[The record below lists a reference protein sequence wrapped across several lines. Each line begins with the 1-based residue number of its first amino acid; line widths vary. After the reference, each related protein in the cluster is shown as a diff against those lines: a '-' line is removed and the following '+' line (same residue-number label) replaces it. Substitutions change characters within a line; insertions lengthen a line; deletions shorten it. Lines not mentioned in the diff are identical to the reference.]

1 MTSESLRT
9 PTGKQQIP
17 RPQIVRP
24 GKPAPWAELPSERRR
39 PTLDDVR
46 RVMAN
51 APEPLRASTHGK
63 VDRASAVLAALYGY
77 GTSTGYE
84 TGAGYETGTGSGT
97 GEAHVVLTRRA
108 QHLRSHRGEV
118 SFPGG
123 GQDPGEDLWFTA
135 LREAREEI
143 ALDSGSVTL
152 IGELDHLRTMTSAS
166 HIVPYVGILPGRP
179 ELLAAPDEVESV
191 LHVSLSELLDLGVY
205 REELWFL
212 GGEDRPIFFFEIE
225 GDTIWG
231 ATAAM
236 LRNLLS
242 LVTGTFDPEDRPTP
256 WANRIGT

>member
-1 MTSESLRT
+1 M
-9 PTGKQQIP
+9 
-17 RPQIVRP
+17 RP
-24 GKPAPWAELPSERRR
+24 GRSAPWGELSSDLRR

-46 RVMAN
+46 SVMGS

-63 VDRASAVLAALYGY
+63 VDRASAVLAALYGQPLPS
-77 GTSTGYE
+77 GTA
-84 TGAGYETGTGSGT
+84 GAGSTVGDAGTVSDAGN
-97 GEAHVVLTRRA
+97 GEAHIVLTRRA
-108 QHLRSHRGEV
+108 QHMRSHRGEV

-123 GQDPGEDLWFTA
+123 GQDPGEDLWSTA

-143 ALDSGSVTL
+143 ALDSSLVTR

-166 HIVPYVGILPGRP
+166 HIVPYVAELPYRP

-191 LHVSLSELLDLGVY
+191 LHVSLAELLEPGVY

-236 LRNLLS
+236 LRNLLT
-242 LVTGTFDPEDRPTP
+242 LVTGTFDPDDRPTP